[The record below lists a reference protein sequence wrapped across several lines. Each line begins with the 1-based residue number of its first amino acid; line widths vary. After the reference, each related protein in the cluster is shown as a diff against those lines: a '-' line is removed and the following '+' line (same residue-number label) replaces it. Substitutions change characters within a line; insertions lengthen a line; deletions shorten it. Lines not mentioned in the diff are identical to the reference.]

1 MYSQLDVWRS
11 TANCNQDIA
20 VVPQQQQQQQQNE
33 FDSRSLMDLMSIMDG
48 DSTGSFQP
56 VNPPPAYPG
65 TPISDD
71 VGSQS
76 INTDDYLM
84 EDEGT
89 FIPEFLCLVFIVLYL
104 SHLNFVI
111 YSEFRSRF
119 VFK

>member
-20 VVPQQQQQQQQNE
+20 VVPQQQQQQNE

-89 FIPEFLCLVFIVLYL
+89 FIPEFLCLVFYSIILISFKYRYL
-104 SHLNFVI
+104 
-111 YSEFRSRF
+111 FRIPQ
-119 VFK
+119 